1 MVPREKWGHGN
12 YHWKTNTISKI
23 NERSGIN
30 NQLSEIPNEDKVMIL
45 IKIKYYTTKLN

>member
-23 NERSGIN
+23 NESKVWIN
-30 NQLSEIPNEDKVMIL
+30 NQLSEIQM
-45 IKIKYYTTKLN
+45 KIK